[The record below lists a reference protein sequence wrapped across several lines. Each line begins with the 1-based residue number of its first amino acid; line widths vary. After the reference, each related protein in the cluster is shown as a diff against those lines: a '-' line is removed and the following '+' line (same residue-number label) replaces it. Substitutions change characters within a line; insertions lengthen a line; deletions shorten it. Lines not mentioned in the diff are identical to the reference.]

1 MKDIYV
7 LNQAMELVGIIDGCT
22 SVIWNTSY
30 SDIGDFE
37 MYLEA
42 SEENIELLQKKRYVV
57 RSEDVSVN
65 NGITTYKKVM
75 IIKNI
80 GIITDEETGD
90 FLNVSGRELKFIL
103 HSRIVWKQ
111 TDMTG
116 TAENAIRRLVT
127 ENAISPDDSKRVLPN
142 LILDAAVGLKDDID
156 KQVTGDYLDQAVID
170 ICKNYEYGWDVYI
183 EDQKMK
189 LKVYTG
195 TDRSYRQTERP
206 YVVFSDDFENLYNT
220 TYEMK
225 TEEYA
230 NTTLIGGEGEGVE
243 RVYTTVGNEKEG
255 LERFE
260 TFTDARDISSNE
272 GTEDEIPLETYI
284 LLLQERGKENL
295 SGMGLTEGFS
305 GEVIS
310 DAAFRFEVD
319 FFLGDTVTVINKY
332 GICRDVMVL
341 SVVES
346 EDETGAKLLPQFNM

>member
-1 MKDIYV
+1 MKEIYV
-7 LNQAMELVGIIDGCT
+7 LNQKMEMVGIIDGCV
-22 SVIWNTSY
+22 SIIWNTSY
-30 SDIGDFE
+30 SDVGDFE
-37 MYLEA
+37 IYLEA
-42 SEENIELLQKKRYVV
+42 NTDYIELLQKERYVV
-57 RSEDVSVN
+57 RSEDVTVKD
-65 NGITTYKKVM
+65 GVTTYKKVM

-80 GIITDEETGD
+80 AIITDEETGD
-90 FLNVSGRELKFIL
+90 FLNVSGRELKYIL

-116 TAENAIRRLVT
+116 KAENAIRRLVT
-127 ENAISPDDSKRVLPN
+127 ENAISPEDTKRVIPN
-142 LILDAAVGLKDDID
+142 LMLDAAAGLNDSID
-156 KQVTGDYLDQAVID
+156 KQVTGEYLDQSIVD
-170 ICKNYEYGWDVYI
+170 ICTNYGYGWDVYI

-189 LKVYTG
+189 LRVYTG
-195 TDRSYRQTERP
+195 TDRSYRQTQRP

-220 TYEMK
+220 TYELK

-243 RVYTTVGNEKEG
+243 RVYTTVGDENEG
-255 LERFE
+255 LERYE

-272 GTEDEIPLETYI
+272 GSEDEIPKETYI

-295 SGMGLTEGFS
+295 SEMGLTEGFS

-310 DAAFRFEVD
+310 DAAFQFEVD

-341 SVVES
+341 SAVES

>member
-1 MKDIYV
+1 MKEIYV
-7 LNQAMELVGIIDGCT
+7 LNQKMEMVGIIDGCV
-22 SVIWNTSY
+22 SIIWNTSY
-30 SDIGDFE
+30 SDVGDFE
-37 MYLEA
+37 IYLEA
-42 SEENIELLQKKRYVV
+42 NTDHIELLQKERYVV
-57 RSEDVSVN
+57 RSEDVTVKD
-65 NGITTYKKVM
+65 GVTTYKKVM

-80 GIITDEETGD
+80 AIITDEETGD

-116 TAENAIRRLVT
+116 KAENAIRRLVT
-127 ENAISPDDSKRVLPN
+127 ENAISPEDTKRVIPN
-142 LILDAAVGLKDDID
+142 LMLDAAAGLNDSID
-156 KQVTGDYLDQAVID
+156 KQVTGEYLDRSIVD
-170 ICKNYEYGWDVYI
+170 ICTNYGYGWDVYI

-189 LKVYTG
+189 LRVYTG
-195 TDRSYRQTERP
+195 TDRSYRQTQRP

-220 TYEMK
+220 TYELK

-243 RVYTTVGNEKEG
+243 RVYTTVGDENEG
-255 LERFE
+255 LERYE

-272 GTEDEIPLETYI
+272 GSEDEIPKETYI

-295 SGMGLTEGFS
+295 SEMGLTEGFS

-310 DAAFRFEVD
+310 DAAFQFEVD

-341 SVVES
+341 SAVES

>member
-1 MKDIYV
+1 MKEIYV
-7 LNQAMELVGIIDGCT
+7 LNQNMETVGIIDGCV
-22 SVIWNTSY
+22 SIIWNTSY

-42 SEENIELLQKKRYVV
+42 NTDYIELLQKERYVV
-57 RSEDVSVN
+57 RSEDVTVN
-65 NGITTYKKVM
+65 DGVTTYKKVM

-116 TAENAIRRLVT
+116 KAENAIRRLVT
-127 ENAISPDDSKRVLPN
+127 ENAISPEDTKRVIPN
-142 LILDAAVGLKDDID
+142 LMLDAAAGLNDSID
-156 KQVTGDYLDQAVID
+156 KQVTGDYLDQSIVD
-170 ICKNYEYGWDVYI
+170 ICTNYGYGWDVYI

-189 LKVYTG
+189 LRVYTG
-195 TDRSYRQTERP
+195 TDRSYRQTQRP

-220 TYEMK
+220 TYELK

-243 RVYTTVGNEKEG
+243 RVYTTVGDENEG
-255 LERFE
+255 LERYE

-272 GTEDEIPLETYI
+272 GSEDEIPKETYI

-295 SGMGLTEGFS
+295 SEMGLTEGFS

-310 DAAFRFEVD
+310 DAAFQFEVD

-341 SVVES
+341 SAVES

>member
-1 MKDIYV
+1 MKEIYV
-7 LNQAMELVGIIDGCT
+7 LNQNMETVGIIDGCV
-22 SVIWNTSY
+22 SIIWNTSY

-42 SEENIELLQKKRYVV
+42 NTDYIELLQKERYVV
-57 RSEDVSVN
+57 RSEDVTVN
-65 NGITTYKKVM
+65 NGVTTYKKVM

-116 TAENAIRRLVT
+116 KAENAIRRLVT
-127 ENAISPDDSKRVLPN
+127 ENAISPEDTKRVIPN
-142 LILDAAVGLKDDID
+142 LLLDVAAGLNDSID
-156 KQVTGDYLDQAVID
+156 KQVTGDYLDQSIVD
-170 ICKNYEYGWDVYI
+170 ICINFGYGWEVYI

-189 LKVYTG
+189 LRVYTG
-195 TDRSYRQTERP
+195 IDRSYRQTQRP

-220 TYEMK
+220 TYELK

-243 RVYTTVGNEKEG
+243 RVYTTVGSENVG
-255 LERFE
+255 LERYE

-272 GTEDEIPLETYI
+272 GSEDEIPKETYI

-295 SGMGLTEGFS
+295 SSMGLTEGFS

-310 DAAFRFEVD
+310 DVAFQFEVD

-341 SVVES
+341 SAVES